1 MADDWYGQDM
11 RDDRGNRSREAGRQ
25 QGRRQGGGYQGG
37 MRSYDEGGGD
47 GRRWRGSDFDR
58 GDRGMWTSDDLG
70 YSDRGYG
77 NSAGRYGM
85 SGGGYGDR
93 YGGGAYGS
101 QGRSAG
107 EFGYRDHDRG
117 GDYDRDSDNRRG
129 FMDRAGDEVA
139 SWFGDEDATRRRRMD
154 QHRGKG
160 PRGYTRS
167 DSRIEE
173 DVNDRLSDDPY
184 LDASD
189 IEVKVSNGEVTL
201 SGHVSSR
208 QDKRRAEDCAEAI
221 SGVSNVQNNLR
232 VKTSNE
238 GDWSKSQTG
247 MEGSSRSTS
256 ATGSAGST
264 STTSSTGTSAGT
276 MGSTGRSTD
285 QT

>member
-1 MADDWYGQDM
+1 
-11 RDDRGNRSREAGRQ
+11 
-25 QGRRQGGGYQGG
+25 
-37 MRSYDEGGGD
+37 MRSSDEGRGE

-58 GDRGMWTSDDLG
+58 GDRDMWTSDDLG
-70 YSDRGYG
+70 YNDRGYG
-77 NSAGRYGM
+77 YSAGRYGM

-93 YGGGAYGS
+93 YGGGYYGT
-101 QGRSAG
+101 QGRGAG
-107 EFGYRDHDRG
+107 GYRDDYNRG
-117 GDYDRDSDNRRG
+117 GDYDRDYDNRRG

-139 SWFGDEDATRRRRMD
+139 SWFGDEDAARRRRMD

-189 IEVKVSNGEVTL
+189 IEVKVSNAEVTL

-232 VKTSNE
+232 VKTRNDS
-238 GDWSKSQTG
+238 DWAKSQTG
-247 MEGSSRSTS
+247 TSGSNRSTS
-256 ATGSAGST
+256 ATGSTGST
-264 STTSSTGTSAGT
+264 STTTGATGSSAGT
-276 MGSTGRSTD
+276 MGSTGSMGRSTD